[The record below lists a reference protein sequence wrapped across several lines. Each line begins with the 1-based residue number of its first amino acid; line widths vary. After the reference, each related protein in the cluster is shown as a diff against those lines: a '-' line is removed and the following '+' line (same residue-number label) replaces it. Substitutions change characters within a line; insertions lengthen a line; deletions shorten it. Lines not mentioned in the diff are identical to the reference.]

1 MGGCGP
7 TKVRGGGSSVF
18 HILCAMGGLSNFQL
32 ILTRGGG
39 GFILLYFKGTFNVIN
54 ES

>member
-32 ILTRGGG
+32 ILTGAGGG
-39 GFILLYFKGTFNVIN
+39 GSSYFILKELLM
-54 ES
+54 